1 MNILPKQHGHGIV
14 DAHLHLDDRDGA
26 SAEQAAQRLVD
37 EMAGCGVSHA
47 IVLHLA
53 FQRWSMED
61 VAQALASRP
70 MLTGFV
76 NIDPQASD
84 ALATID
90 RAAALGFRG
99 LKLHPRLQK
108 YRPDD
113 AACIALVRRAGERGW
128 PVVIDCF
135 PDGHWLLDGLDVR
148 QYGRLAQQAPEARVV
163 VAHAAGHHCLDLLMI
178 AKRVPNLWMDLSYS
192 LLYYDGPVVDNLF
205 YAMRSIRHER
215 VNFGTDYPDRA
226 LAVSVQR
233 SLALFDRHGLT
244 GEARDKILC
253 KNALQLLQATSA

>member
-1 MNILPKQHGHGIV
+1 MTALAKHYGTGIV
-14 DAHLHLDDRDGA
+14 DSHLHLDDRDGA
-26 SAEQAAQRLVD
+26 TAQQAVQRLVE
-37 EMAGCGVSHA
+37 EMAGCNVSHA
-47 IVLHLA
+47 VVLHLA
-53 FQRWSMED
+53 FQRWSVEE
-61 VAQALASRP
+61 VADALATRP
-70 MLTGFV
+70 MLSGFV
-76 NIDPQASD
+76 NIDPNAPD
-84 ALATID
+84 ALAAVD
-90 RAAALGFRG
+90 RAAALGFVG

-148 QYGRLAQQAPEARVV
+148 QYGRLAQQAPDARVV

-178 AKRVPNLWMDLSYS
+178 AKRVPNLWFDLSYS
-192 LLYYDGPVVDNLF
+192 LLYYDGPTIENIF

-215 VNFGTDYPDRA
+215 VCFGTDYPDRS

-233 SLALFDRHGLT
+233 SLDLFEQHGLT
-244 GEARDKILC
+244 GEARDKVLRG
-253 KNALQLLQATSA
+253 NALQLLQGAAA